1 MIKLPKSRN
10 PPCAHYNLDIA
21 LVQNGLVD
29 EAIAQFQEVLRFKPD
44 DPDAKERLRALG
56 VPVPE

>member
-10 PPCAHYNLDIA
+10 HSCAHDNLGIA
-21 LVQNGLVD
+21 LVQKGLLD
-29 EAIAQFQEVLRFKPD
+29 EAIAQFKEALWFKPD
-44 DPDAKERLRALG
+44 ELDAKEQLRALS

>member
-10 PPCAHYNLDIA
+10 HSCAHDNLGIA
-21 LVQNGLVD
+21 LVQKWLLD
-29 EAIAQFQEVLRFKPD
+29 EAIAPFKEVLRFKPD
-44 DPDAKERLRALG
+44 DPEAKERLRALG